1 MSEYLSN
8 EGLETF
14 DERSRF
20 EEGLRTGK
28 PRKEQLWNEEHSR
41 MVYVKSLGHINPQ
54 QFKEQ
59 FEPINTYWEN
69 VEKDT
74 FLHKNVDYKMDDLV
88 ESVKR
93 RGIVRPVIVGNPIK
107 FPGSSNVHKPEVLD
121 GLHRVIA
128 ASRAGI
134 DIPVNVL
141 DERHQ
146 QPMRGAT
153 YNLSTEHEYNPAFS
167 KAPSRRK
174 R

>member
-1 MSEYLSN
+1 MFEYLSD
-8 EGLETF
+8 EGLTAF

-20 EEGLRTGK
+20 EKGLKTRQ
-28 PRKEQLWNEEHSR
+28 PRKEQLWNAEHSR
-41 MVYVKSLGHINPQ
+41 LVYVKSLGHVSPQ

-59 FEPINTYWEN
+59 FEPLDSSWEN
-69 VEKDT
+69 AEDDT
-74 FLHKNVDYKMDDLV
+74 FLHRNVDYKMDDLV
-88 ESVKR
+88 ESVKQ
-93 RGIVRPVIVGNPIK
+93 RGIVRPVIVGNPIR
-107 FPGSSNVHKPEVLD
+107 FPGSSNVHKPELLD
-121 GLHRVIA
+121 GLHRAIA

-153 YNLSTEHEYNPAFS
+153 YNLSTEHEYNPAFAKS
-167 KAPSRRK
+167 PSRRK